1 MYELRQIVSQI
12 SWLQAFGKPK
22 CGPVANLAKPRVA
35 AMIRSLFRTEAVQ
48 AVAVTG
54 LLFAAV
60 AFAAGFLHL
69 VA

>member
-1 MYELRQIVSQI
+1 MSQI
-12 SWLQAFGKPK
+12 SWLEAL
-22 CGPVANLAKPRVA
+22 CGPTCGANANTPKQPRFA

-60 AFAAGFLHL
+60 AVAAGFLHL